1 MDNRQEE
8 YEPHVRALLPI
19 LVFLVLYLGFGI
31 YFTYVH
37 PLDGQMGFYVMST
50 VVAFGFALVVAFLQN
65 RELYFDEKVHICA
78 QGIGDDNITIM
89 MFIFLM
95 AGAFSGIASEAGA
108 VESTANL
115 LLNIVPGQFAIPGI
129 FVIACLISM
138 SMGTSVGTITVLV
151 PIAASVA
158 STGNFSLP
166 LCVGTVVSG
175 AMFGDNLSFISDT
188 TIAATKTQGVQM
200 KDKFRSNLHIALPAA
215 TVTFAILIGNA
226 IAGGAAELGH
236 YNYNFWLALPYFAV
250 LIMALFGMNVFV
262 VLSIGIGL
270 FFVNG
275 MITGHLAFADAFT
288 SMGTGT
294 TGMFETMIVTILVS
308 AISALME
315 VHGGF
320 SAILKF
326 IRTHAHGQRGGM
338 FGIGFLTAF
347 MDIATANNTVAI
359 VVAAPI
365 AKTISEEYEIPPE
378 RTASLLDT
386 FACIAQGIIP
396 YGAQLLIAANLA
408 NISSIS
414 IMKYLYYPYLL
425 LICVLISI
433 VFGKKHN

>member
-1 MDNRQEE
+1 
-8 YEPHVRALLPI
+8 
-19 LVFLVLYLGFGI
+19 
-31 YFTYVH
+31 
-37 PLDGQMGFYVMST
+37 
-50 VVAFGFALVVAFLQN
+50 
-65 RELYFDEKVHICA
+65 
-78 QGIGDDNITIM
+78 
-89 MFIFLM
+89 
-95 AGAFSGIASEAGA
+95 
-108 VESTANL
+108 
-115 LLNIVPGQFAIPGI
+115 
-129 FVIACLISM
+129 
-138 SMGTSVGTITVLV
+138 
-151 PIAASVA
+151 
-158 STGNFSLP
+158 
-166 LCVGTVVSG
+166 
-175 AMFGDNLSFISDT
+175 MFGDNLSFISDT

-215 TVTFAILIGNA
+215 GVTFVVLIGNA

-308 AISALME
+308 VISALME

-326 IRTHAHGQRGGM
+326 IRTHAHGKRGGM